1 MPSST
6 SSSEAL
12 ALHRRQYDER
22 LISMTRTPNEK
33 SFLLSI
39 GLTALALFVVW
50 SLVIPHVPK
59 YVSTLNQSDDNR
71 QLVMNFQRSDPAP
84 VVLAGTS
91 LLYRLSPLYFS
102 EAPVINIALPGQSP
116 VSSAEIA
123 VAKPAET
130 MVIEI
135 NILDRGRDTG
145 LERFSRRVFSPPLG
159 LGALSFAYSPVR
171 SFVSWMFELDA
182 KLTKREAAA
191 ATAARRLVDRPPAPL
206 DSGETVSSA
215 AVSLDKRPV
224 SDTIALSARELREI
238 ADSFESRG
246 GKAYYLLM
254 PMHPLLASTNY
265 EKRSQS
271 AMAAADPKFSERLL
285 TVDWGNELRWEP
297 DGAHLDPRSAVL
309 AGRRLEQ
316 AIEAAREN

>member
-1 MPSST
+1 M
-6 SSSEAL
+6 A
-12 ALHRRQYDER
+12 
-22 LISMTRTPNEK
+22 RTPNEK

-50 SLVIPHVPK
+50 SLVIPHLPK
-59 YVSTLNQSDDNR
+59 YVPTLNQSDDNR
-71 QLVMNFQRSDPAP
+71 QLVMNFERSDPAP

-102 EAPVINIALPGQSP
+102 ETPVNIALPGQSP

-145 LERFSRRVFSPPLG
+145 LERFSERLLSPPLG
-159 LGALSFAYSPVR
+159 LRALSFAYSPVR
-171 SFVSWMFELDA
+171 SFVSLAFGLDA
-182 KLTKREAAA
+182 KLTKREAGA
-191 ATAARRLVDRPPAPL
+191 ATAALRLLDQGPAPL

-285 TVDWGNELRWEP
+285 TVDWGNELRWDP
-297 DGAHLDPRSAVL
+297 DGAHLDSRSAVL
-309 AGRRLEQ
+309 AARRLEQ
-316 AIEAAREN
+316 AIKAEREN

>member
-12 ALHRRQYDER
+12 ALRRRHYDER
-22 LISMTRTPNEK
+22 LISMARTPNEK

-39 GLTALALFVVW
+39 GLTALALFVMW
-50 SLVIPHVPK
+50 SLIIPQLPK
-59 YVSTLNQSDDNR
+59 YVPTLNQSDDNR
-71 QLVMNFQRSDPAP
+71 QLVLNFERSEPAA

-102 EAPVINIALPGQSP
+102 EPPINMALPGQSP
-116 VSSAEIA
+116 MSSAEIA
-123 VAKPAET
+123 VAKNAET
-130 MVIEI
+130 LIIEI
-135 NILDRGRDTG
+135 NILDRGRDTA
-145 LERFSRRVFSPPLG
+145 LEQFSRRVLSPPLG
-159 LGALSFAYSPVR
+159 LRALSFAYSPVR
-171 SFVSWMFELDA
+171 SFVSQVFDLDA
-182 KLTKREAAA
+182 KLTKREMASAA
-191 ATAARRLVDRPPAPL
+191 AARRLVDQPPAPL
-206 DSGETVSSA
+206 NSGETVSSA

-224 SDTIALSARELREI
+224 SDRIALSARQLREI

-254 PMHPLLASTNY
+254 PMHPLLAATNY

-271 AMAAADPKFSERLL
+271 AMNAADPKFSERLL
-285 TVDWGNELRWEP
+285 TVDWSNELRWDP

-309 AGRRLEQ
+309 AARRLEQ
-316 AIEAAREN
+316 ATKARMKN